1 MAQQTI
7 TIAKVGA
14 TVTTT
19 VQALQSIMVHVSS
32 RVIPVGIIPEM
43 LPELTFI

>member
-1 MAQQTI
+1 MVQQTI
-7 TIAKVGA
+7 TIARVGA

-32 RVIPVGIIPEM
+32 RMIPVGIISEM
-43 LPELTFI
+43 LAVLTFI

>member
-32 RVIPVGIIPEM
+32 RVIPVGIISKMPAV
-43 LPELTFI
+43 LTFI